1 MELIHRALVL
11 PLFTRLATSSPFWTS
26 ISLSMTFRNQFLVS
40 LFHNNLVRLKR
51 GKEPWKCQDSTQRSK
66 VVRSLR
72 IVGTRVVWFLI
83 PMWLLRAKCIPSIP
97 SVSHPSAL
105 GTLPLLCWAWAY
117 QAGHWTEGKRSR
129 SPNLFPHCCSFRS
142 LNLSYHTCKMVL
154 LKVALKYFRI
164 IIRNHTHWVC

>member
-1 MELIHRALVL
+1 MVIMELIDRALVL

-26 ISLSMTFRNQFLVS
+26 ISLSMKFRNQFLVS

-72 IVGTRVVWFLI
+72 IVGTRAVWFLI
-83 PMWLLRAKCIPSIP
+83 PMWLLRAKCIPSVP

-105 GTLPLLCWAWAY
+105 GNLAITMLGLGTPGRPLNRRQKVQVIQSISPLLLV
-117 QAGHWTEGKRSR
+117 QVFESQ
-129 SPNLFPHCCSFRS
+129 
-142 LNLSYHTCKMVL
+142 LSHL
-154 LKVALKYFRI
+154 
-164 IIRNHTHWVC
+164 

>member
-1 MELIHRALVL
+1 MMIMELIHRALVL

-26 ISLSMTFRNQFLVS
+26 ISLSMKFRKQFLVS

-105 GTLPLLCWAWAY
+105 GNLAITMLGLGTPGRPLNRRKNIQVTQSISPLLLV
-117 QAGHWTEGKRSR
+117 QVFESQ
-129 SPNLFPHCCSFRS
+129 
-142 LNLSYHTCKMVL
+142 LSHL
-154 LKVALKYFRI
+154 
-164 IIRNHTHWVC
+164 